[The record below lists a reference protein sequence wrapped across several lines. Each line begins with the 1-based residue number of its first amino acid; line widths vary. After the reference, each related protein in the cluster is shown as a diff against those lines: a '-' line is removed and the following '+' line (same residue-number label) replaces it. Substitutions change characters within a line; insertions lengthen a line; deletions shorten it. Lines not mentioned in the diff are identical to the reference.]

1 MKKVFIV
8 TCPEGTRVITNTL
21 LTNDLREKL
30 DGSVRRTDVEAFVK
44 EAMDEFDGY
53 SFNHKEYTAMI
64 TTWCKSIVDYN
75 NLTPY
80 SFHKLYKT
88 DYDVA

>member
-8 TCPEGTRVITNTL
+8 LYQEGTRVITNAL

-30 DGSVRRTDVEAFVK
+30 NGTVRRTDIESFVK
-44 EAMDEFDGY
+44 EAMDEFDGH
-53 SFNHKEYTAMI
+53 SFNHKEYEAMI
-64 TTWCKSIVDYN
+64 TNWCKSILDYN

-88 DYDVA
+88 DCNVD